1 MIMNK
6 WKGRQKVLIFMLA
19 MLFLLGTG
27 IKGAYAVY
35 YSVNAGCARSQAPYS
50 TILGFTT
57 FGTVTNASDSS
68 LASGMPVQYINA
80 SGSYIVGPHGDGSVG
95 AGETVVQ
102 SFTVGDDAEQYNSFS
117 SLDGKFYHGITGQ
130 TDINNFYVRAW
141 DGDPGLA
148 GSRFGESAI
157 FSATTNSDTPPVP
170 NETALSDFKVMFPKL
185 APDTPSGLEVMPPP
199 GSTSSTANFNA
210 SFGARYY
217 VISWGTD
224 TNASNGSTSTS
235 YNTQRYP
242 SPNSTTG
249 KSIGMS
255 PLLDDTDY
263 YVKVR
268 AGNSFGESDWSSV
281 VAFHTTTLP
290 DPTAPQTVTDLRV
303 SGTGSSAGTY
313 TVTLKWTAP
322 YDTDRLN
329 NHVNVSGY
337 DIRYSANP
345 ILAST
350 LEGFG
355 DWYAAT
361 SFDPTYA
368 TPAPLTP
375 GTEQE
380 VTVTGLSSGTKFFAI
395 KSKDPYNWSAMSNV
409 TGAQLGAAGGG
420 FTGLTTIEP
429 GWNLIASGQGTS
441 MLLDNSN
448 LHESGGYAGGL
459 SDGDLIYQHIPK
471 TSDFNEAYLTT
482 GGWIDVNTSSAP
494 TWEIDPDRG
503 YFYKRNSQAGQFTW
517 QVRPKPNL

>member
-1 MIMNK
+1 M
-6 WKGRQKVLIFMLA
+6 FSA
-19 MLFLLGTG
+19 
-27 IKGAYAVY
+27 A
-35 YSVNAGCARSQAPYS
+35 
-50 TILGFTT
+50 
-57 FGTVTNASDSS
+57 TNAE
-68 LASGMPVQYINA
+68 L
-80 SGSYIVGPHGDGSVG
+80 
-95 AGETVVQ
+95 
-102 SFTVGDDAEQYNSFS
+102 
-117 SLDGKFYHGITGQ
+117 
-130 TDINNFYVRAW
+130 
-141 DGDPGLA
+141 
-148 GSRFGESAI
+148 
-157 FSATTNSDTPPVP
+157 PPVP
-170 NETALSDFKVMFPKL
+170 NDISLADFTVMFTKD
-185 APDTPSGLEVMPPP
+185 APDTPSILPATPS
-199 GSTSSTANFNA
+199 STSATANFN
-210 SFGARYY
+210 SSLGARYY
-217 VISWGTD
+217 AISWGTD
-224 TNASNGSTSTS
+224 ANASNGSTSTS

-255 PLLDDTDY
+255 GLSDDTEY

-268 AGNSFGESDWSSV
+268 AGNSFGESSWSSV
-281 VAFHTTTLP
+281 AAFHTTTLP
-290 DPTAPQTVTDLRV
+290 DPTAPQAVTDLRV
-303 SGTGSSAGTY
+303 SGTGSSAGAY

-345 ILAST
+345 ILSST

-380 VTVTGLSSGTKFFAI
+380 LTITGLSSGTKFFAI

-409 TGAQLGAAGGG
+409 TGAQLGAGGG
-420 FTGLTTIEP
+420 GGYTGTTTIEP
-429 GWNLIASGQGTS
+429 GWNLIASGQGAS

-459 SDGDLIYQHIPK
+459 SDGDLIYQHIPG
-471 TSDFNEAYLTT
+471 TSDFNEAYLTG
-482 GGWIDVNTSSAP
+482 GGWIDVNTTSAP

-503 YFYKRNSQAGQFTW
+503 YFYKSTQANPFTW
-517 QVRPKPNL
+517 GVRPKP